1 MKQLIKTTILK
12 GLRPLFN
19 SQTESIQ
26 RFFELKDFFGANDSY
41 KIFAEPTLTK
51 ENNEIA
57 IDWQTEFEGD
67 IIAYSSLSEQDKEMA
82 KGLLKR
88 QINQLYNFVYFAA
101 TDSKN
106 RSRVISILENAIEI
120 PEIKDIY
127 LIKGPQHQLRI
138 VLTRWGFIYA
148 MFNAENGIIRKLVP
162 IKVKDLSFKFI
173 YQNKEIAPNEK
184 IIFSFDGKDLPITSD
199 ANGKILLYDI
209 GFNNKIDIFQL
220 ENSGNKKLVSS
231 VSCDIND
238 EHVITINNPKINAP
252 MQFSVLDEYGKHAP
266 GAVFIFE
273 YAGKKQTITAD
284 SNGKILLT
292 EIKHKQAVFCYQLHE
307 NKQLSKHNFTFDRDN
322 NNYELIIETPPLPE
336 PIPEPILISEPPKMA
351 DVKQIN
357 VIYPNNTPVSQA
369 KTIFRTSQGK
379 QVLHCDTQ
387 GLLAFTPQQYNQPV
401 PITIKKG
408 WYKTSHQISFSEEQ
422 KEYTLILKKRKP
434 WWFWLLLLLIILGI
448 AALLCYYLI
457 FLPGK
462 NKPVVIPSNP
472 IANVEIEVIDKIT
485 NQKIKKA
492 LVKINTEGLNYNSS
506 QVTNASGTV
515 KFNNVPISNTSKL
528 SVYVNAPDYEKAQ
541 EEIETHGNKTI
552 KHKIY
557 LLSIKDG
564 GMLGETGDLR
574 INLKWNTEDDL
585 DLYVTDPCGT
595 KIYYGNRRS
604 YCKGKTGML
613 DLDANGSTA
622 PALTNK
628 PQENIYWTK
637 GVPGMYSIFVEN
649 NRKRTTKAVK
659 FTVTIKNRNSIK
671 RFEKFASTERQ
682 LISIA
687 TISFN

>member
-51 ENNEIA
+51 ENQEIA

-67 IIAYSSLSEQDKEMA
+67 IIAYNSLSDQDKEMA

-88 QINQLYNFVYFAA
+88 QVNQLYNFVYFAA

-127 LIKGPQHQLRI
+127 LIRGPQHQIRI
-138 VLTRWGFIYA
+138 VLTRWGFIYSQ
-148 MFNAENGIIRKLVP
+148 FNAENGIIRKLVP

-184 IIFSFDGKDLPITSD
+184 IIFAIDGKELPINTD

-209 GFNNKIDIFQL
+209 GFNNKIDIYQPD
-220 ENSGNKKLVSS
+220 EKGKKNLVSS

-238 EHVITINNPKINAP
+238 EHVVMINNPKINEP
-252 MQFSVLDEYGKHAP
+252 MRFTVLDEYKNLAP
-266 GAVFIFE
+266 GALFIFE
-273 YAGKKQTITAD
+273 FAGKKQTIAAD
-284 SNGKILLT
+284 NKGKILLP
-292 EIKHKQAVFCYQLHE
+292 EIKHKQEVFCYQVLE
-307 NKQLSKHNFTFDRDN
+307 NKQISKHTFTFDRDN
-322 NNYELIIETPPLPE
+322 NHYELIVETPPQPE
-336 PIPEPILISEPPKMA
+336 PIPAPIPIPEPIKIA
-351 DVKQIN
+351 DTKRIN
-357 VIYPNNTPVSQA
+357 IIYPNNTPVNQA
-369 KTIFRTSQGK
+369 KTIFRSTQGK
-379 QVLHCDTQ
+379 QVLLCDAQ
-387 GLLAFTPQQYNQPV
+387 GILSFTPNQYNQSIPV
-401 PITIKKG
+401 TIKKG
-408 WYKTSHQISFSEEQ
+408 WYKTTHQISFTEEQ

-434 WWFWLLLLLIILGI
+434 WWFWLLLLLLLLGI
-448 AALLCYYLI
+448 AALLWYYLI

-472 IANVEIEVIDKIT
+472 IANVEIEVFDKIT
-485 NQKIKKA
+485 NQKVKKA
-492 LVKINTEGLNYNSS
+492 LVKINTEGLNYNAS
-506 QVTNASGTV
+506 QVTDWSGKT
-515 KFNNVPISNTSKL
+515 KFNNVPVNSSSKL
-528 SVYVNAPDYEKAQ
+528 SIYVNAPNYEKAQ

-574 INLKWNTEDDL
+574 INLKWSTEDDL

-595 KIYYGNRRS
+595 KIYYGNRKS

-637 GVPGMYSIFVEN
+637 GTPGMYSIFVEN
-649 NRKRTTKAVK
+649 NRKRTTSPVK
-659 FTVTIKNRNSIK
+659 FTVTIKNRNNIK
-671 RFEKFASTERQ
+671 RFEKFTGSERQ